1 MVDVGLEVY
10 DLQGFSAHADQN
22 MLLKWLAA
30 FETKPKKVF
39 LVHGESDAQEILK
52 QKITRDQGLE
62 VYAPKLGES
71 IDLATGESARIEVHK
86 NKLAGEEELKKS
98 FDNLLAAF
106 SNIVMSSNK
115 LYTKENL
122 KKSKKLKDALDEAEL
137 ALVNV
142 NKELNS

>member
-1 MVDVGLEVY
+1 M
-10 DLQGFSAHADQN
+10 
-22 MLLKWLAA
+22 
-30 FETKPKKVF
+30 
-39 LVHGESDAQEILK
+39 VHGESDAQEILK
-52 QKITRDQGLE
+52 QKIIRDEGLE
-62 VYAPKLGES
+62 VYAPKLGET
-71 IDLATGESARIEVHK
+71 INLATGESARIEVHN

-106 SNIVMSSNK
+106 SNIVKSSNK

>member
-1 MVDVGLEVY
+1 MK
-10 DLQGFSAHADQN
+10 A
-22 MLLKWLAA
+22 
-30 FETKPKKVF
+30 
-39 LVHGESDAQEILK
+39 
-52 QKITRDQGLE
+52 QGLRFIRTSSL
-62 VYAPKLGES
+62 V
-71 IDLATGESARIEVHK
+71 
-86 NKLAGEEELKKS
+86 KKS

-106 SNIVMSSNK
+106 SNIVKSSNK